1 MNKGKLIT
9 YAVIAA
15 GSQFIG
21 EPFFQSLPDWQ
32 QALIRALVVG
42 VIAAK
47 AYTSNPSGNG
57 NGKAPTVTPSTE
69 PPKPEPQK
77 TP

>member
-1 MNKGKLIT
+1 MNKSKLIA

-57 NGKAPTVTPSTE
+57 NGKVTAGLTLERESPIE
-69 PPKPEPQK
+69 KP
-77 TP
+77 